1 MHDHGASARQP
12 SGERPG
18 GGGIVIGRPFGVP
31 VVVGPSW
38 FLVALLITWV
48 FQPQVARALPGIGDA
63 SWAVALAYA
72 VLLYVSVLVHELAH
86 SVTALRLG
94 LPVRR
99 ITLHLLGGVS
109 EIERQPQTPLRALL
123 VSVSGPLLNVVLA
136 GLGWLVLQVAPEPT
150 VVSELASALT
160 WANVVVAVFNLLPGL
175 PLDGGFVLEALV
187 WRLRGDRLAGTVA
200 AAWCGRVLAVLL
212 VAVPLGVGF
221 VSDGRLPLLTV
232 VWGVLLGSF
241 IWVGASQALATARTR
256 ARLPALVARR
266 LARRAVP
273 VARDLPVAEAV
284 RRAQAAGA
292 GALVVVDAADRPVAI
307 VEEAAVAAMPA
318 QRRPWVPV
326 GDVARR
332 IDPDLVL
339 DADLEGEPLVEAINR
354 RPAPEYLLRDRQ
366 GLVYGVLVLADVER
380 VLAPQR

>member
-1 MHDHGASARQP
+1 M
-12 SGERPG
+12 
-18 GGGIVIGRPFGVP
+18 GRPFGVP

-38 FLVALLITWV
+38 FLVAVLITWV
-48 FQPQVARALPGIGDA
+48 FQPQVARALPQLGEL
-63 SWAVALAYA
+63 SWLVSLAYA

-86 SVTALRLG
+86 SVTALRMG
-94 LPVRR
+94 LPVKR

-123 VSVSGPLLNVVLA
+123 VSVSGPVLNLVLA
-136 GLGWLVLQVAPEPT
+136 GLGWLVLQVAEPGT
-150 VVSELASALT
+150 VVGELASALT
-160 WANVVVAVFNLLPGL
+160 WANLVVAVFNLLPGL

-200 AAWCGRVLAVLL
+200 AAWVGRALAVLL
-212 VAVPLGVGF
+212 VAGPLV
-221 VSDGRLPLLTV
+221 VASLTEGRLPLLTV
-232 VWGVLLGSF
+232 VWGVFLGSF
-241 IWVGASQALATARTR
+241 IWVGAGQALAGARTR
-256 ARLPALVARR
+256 ARLPGLVARR

-273 VARDLPVAEAV
+273 VPRDLPVAEAV

-307 VEEAAVAAMPA
+307 VEEAAVAAMPE

-332 IDPDLVL
+332 LDPDLVL

-354 RPAPEYLLRDRQ
+354 RPAPEYLLKDRQ
-366 GLVYGVLVLADVER
+366 GLVYGVLVLSDVER
-380 VLAPQR
+380 VLSPQAPQPRQAPR